1 MVGKLNCIS
10 WANLTTGW
18 DTFNVPR
25 VLLCCLFAQ
34 RQSKAWTMERLSLGD
49 VFRPAL
55 DPTAQKHGFS
65 LAPGD
70 PCMVD
75 VPTSTSHTGPQ
86 CSVTPSRVSCSVPVL
101 SVRTSLSTALSCL
114 CDTNNHHLCR
124 TPIPT
129 STSLSH
135 VSHRSPGLRK
145 SPKAGKGSMSTT
157 SVHFLMPRNI
167 RSFQRQDSME

>member
-1 MVGKLNCIS
+1 MGHLFI
-10 WANLTTGW
+10 
-18 DTFNVPR
+18 FNVPR
-25 VLLCCLFAQ
+25 VLLCCLLAQ
-34 RQSKAWTMERLSLGD
+34 TQFKAWTMERQTLGD

-75 VPTSTSHTGPQ
+75 VPTSTNHPGPQ
-86 CSVTPSRVSCSVPVL
+86 CSVTPPRVSCAVPVL

-114 CDTNNHHLCR
+114 GDTNHHHLCR
-124 TPIPT
+124 TPIPA
-129 STSLSH
+129 SASLSH
-135 VSHRSPGLRK
+135 VSHRSSGLGK

-157 SVHFLMPRNI
+157 SVHFLMPRNR
-167 RSFQRQDSME
+167 RSFQWQDSVE